1 MISENTEFDGGG
13 AALVL
18 FESGDLA
25 GAEQGFLR
33 ALAQNGAA
41 IKSLRGLAQIA
52 VAGRDAANAS
62 ACWSILRRVLPD
74 DPWTGHG
81 LGVALLQMD
90 RLPEARAVFESLTVA
105 FPNFLAAWRGLAQ
118 AERGAGNHAKAR
130 DHLEKALSLKPDH
143 FQTQAD
149 LIRQSLY
156 LGDFAQARRSFGALR
171 AGEFTSPD
179 IDRLG
184 AEIAAAEAVAA
195 SPEDRRARC
204 EGAHLLRER
213 GRLDEATKV
222 FDLILDEDPNDFHAL
237 RGLAQ
242 IASTRDDRT
251 AALTLF
257 EKAAAVQPDDL
268 WMQWEIGALLTREGR
283 ATEARL
289 RFTKILGVDAKF
301 VAAYRS
307 LAAMVKL
314 AGDSEGALRVLQEA
328 LSPCSD
334 NAWLR
339 FDLAQ
344 IHKERRDYD
353 LAWAA
358 FEDLLQA
365 PECGGAA
372 ALELFYLA
380 KARGRGA
387 AAAGYL
393 RQGLD
398 LSPHH
403 PGLLI
408 AMAGELLG
416 EGRLEKADRIYD
428 ALADEPASAYW
439 RLIGKGNVVR
449 RQGRSDEAREFFR
462 KAIDADPTR
471 MNAYAELCN
480 AAITETDRESARGL
494 LDRWA
499 ERAPAAKEPRLMK
512 ARLARQ
518 GKDYE
523 GAAKILRDLVASFGD
538 DAALS
543 VEAAEA
549 EERAGNVA
557 AANLLFDRTME
568 IAPDDPVVL
577 ETLARRAEWRDDLD
591 EALALL
597 QRAIEVDPSRIW
609 LKTACARI
617 QFALGR
623 TAAGF
628 AALDAWRDSCG
639 ETPDQCHTRVE
650 MLRQLGRLTEASAA
664 SEQACA
670 RFRGHFRLLMQGS
683 LLAIELGLF
692 QRAAQLRQQ
701 AVPTTAGEQA
711 NSLFMQGM
719 ESIAKWRLDQ
729 GQGQIAA
736 ACAINVEDG
745 WALNRLIH
753 CDLLQFDLD
762 SAGRRLRDLARLNHA
777 INRIKGNSV
786 SVSQSHY
793 GQLHDEFRLDP
804 EALAE
809 VREALKAPMEE
820 RLSRLRATIR
830 AYPDYTAAS
839 IAFLVACRQAG
850 LFDNRAVATEK
861 PIPRRI
867 AQFWDSAE
875 LPEDIAGYCRT
886 WSGMDPA
893 FDYRRLDEASAL
905 DFLKAIGDAAAFR
918 AFQRAEQPAMKSDI
932 LRLAWLL
939 RNGGV
944 YSDADDRLQRSV
956 APLLESGAGLV
967 LYQED
972 IGSVGNN
979 FIAAAPDHP
988 VLAAALEQAVAAV
1001 NNGGKDL
1008 LWLATGPGLLTRC
1021 LGRYLAADEGAWL
1034 ARLSNIRVLDRHEM
1048 LSYSA
1053 IHCLSAYKHTEK
1065 HWSRTA
1071 FKRMEKPR

>member
-1 MISENTEFDGGG
+1 MDTEFDVGD
-13 AALVL
+13 AALGL

-41 IKSLRGLAQIA
+41 IKSLRGLAQVA
-52 VAGRDAANAS
+52 VAGRDAANAA

-90 RLPEARAVFESLTVA
+90 RLSEARAVFEALTVA
-105 FPNFLAAWRGLAQ
+105 SPDFLGAWRGLAQ
-118 AERGAGNHAKAR
+118 AERSAGNHAKAR
-130 DHLEKALSLKPDH
+130 DHFEKALSLKPDH

-156 LGDFAQARRSFGALR
+156 LRDFARARRSFDALR
-171 AGEFTSPD
+171 ACELTGPD
-179 IDRLG
+179 IDLLG
-184 AEIAAAEAVAA
+184 AEIAAAETVAEN
-195 SPEDRRARC
+195 PGDRRARC
-204 EGAHLLRER
+204 EGAHLLRES
-213 GRLDEATKV
+213 GGLDEATQI
-222 FDLILDEDPNDFHAL
+222 FELILDEDPDDFHAL

-242 IASTRDDRT
+242 IASTRGDRT

-268 WMQWEIGALLTREGR
+268 WMQWEIAALLAREGR
-283 ATEARL
+283 ETEARL
-289 RFTKILGVDAKF
+289 RFNQILEADAKF

-307 LAAMVKL
+307 LAAMAKS

-334 NAWLR
+334 NAWLH

-344 IHKERRDYD
+344 IHKEKRDYD
-353 LAWAA
+353 FAWAA
-358 FEDLLQA
+358 FEDLLQT

-372 ALELFYLA
+372 ALELFYLG

-393 RQGLD
+393 RRGLD
-398 LSPHH
+398 LSPDH

-416 EGRLEKADRIYD
+416 EGQLEEAGRIYD
-428 ALADEPASAYW
+428 ALADNPASAYW
-439 RLIGKGNVVR
+439 RLIGKGKVAQ

-462 KAIDADPTR
+462 EAIDVDPTKT
-471 MNAYAELCN
+471 NAYAELCN
-480 AAITETDRESARGL
+480 AAITEIDRANARGL
-494 LDRWA
+494 LDRWT
-499 ERAPAAKEPRLMK
+499 ERVPASREPRLMK

-518 GKDYE
+518 GKDYA
-523 GAAKILRDLVASFGD
+523 GAAKILRDLVASVGD
-538 DAALS
+538 DAALL

-549 EERAGNVA
+549 EERAANFS
-557 AANLLFDRTME
+557 AANLLIDRAVA
-568 IAPDDPVVL
+568 IAPNDPVVL

-591 EALALL
+591 EALVLQ
-597 QRAIEVDPSRIW
+597 QRAIEADPSRIW
-609 LKTACARI
+609 LKTACARL
-617 QFALGR
+617 QFAVGR

-628 AALDAWRDSCG
+628 AALDALRDACG
-639 ETPDQCHTRVE
+639 ETPDGCYTRVE

-670 RFRGHFRLLMQGS
+670 RFRGHFRLLMQGA
-683 LLAIELGLF
+683 LLAIERGFF
-692 QRAAQLRQQ
+692 QRAAELREQ
-701 AVPTTAGEQA
+701 AVPTNAGEQA

-719 ESIAKWRLDQ
+719 ESIAKWRFDQ
-729 GQGQIAA
+729 GQDQIAA
-736 ACAINVEDG
+736 ACAINCEDG

-753 CDLLQFDLD
+753 CDLLQFDLE
-762 SAGRRLRDLARLNHA
+762 SAGRHLRDLARLNHA

-804 EALAE
+804 EALAD
-809 VREALKAPMEE
+809 VREALMAPMEE
-820 RLSRLRATIR
+820 RLSRLRAAIR

-850 LFDNRAVATEK
+850 LFDNRAAATAK

-893 FDYRRLDEASAL
+893 FDYRRLDEASAQN
-905 DFLKAIGDAAAFR
+905 FLKAIGDAAAFR
-918 AFQRAEQPAMKSDI
+918 AFQRAEEPAMKSDI

-979 FIAAAPDHP
+979 FIAAAPGHP
-988 VLAAALEQAVAAV
+988 VLALALEQAVAAV

-1021 LGRYLAADEGAWL
+1021 LGRYLAEDEGAWL
-1034 ARLSNIRVLDRHEM
+1034 ARLRDIHVLDRHEM

-1071 FKRMEKPR
+1071 FKRRERLR